1 MHKISACKPRTVQP
15 FLVAV
20 LTFAVLAMP
29 FVAVLE
35 CRHFDQAP
43 TSISS
48 SRAAS
53 VQPPPR
59 YVHSLTVCLAD

>member
-1 MHKISACKPRTVQP
+1 MHEISACMPRTVYQP

-35 CRHFDQAP
+35 CRRFDFHCFGLSP
-43 TSISS
+43 F
-48 SRAAS
+48 
-53 VQPPPR
+53 
-59 YVHSLTVCLAD
+59 